1 VNQFSVSVAICIQHR
16 PFYFCHPD
24 AEKIQ
29 KVSIQL
35 LPIPAGRQAG
45 LRLNCIHCSTKQ
57 TFSINCSMEISFNTP
72 ALLFPAISLLLL
84 AYTNRFLALAN
95 LVRKLHDEYKVEE
108 KNKMKLRQIKSL
120 RRRINLIRYMQGLGV
135 FSFLCCVACMYC
147 IYKAWSKPAE
157 YIFAV
162 SLLSL
167 LASLLFSLV
176 EIIQS
181 TNAIELELSDME
193 DLERS
198 NIFSDLIAGRNEKK
212 EQ

>member
-1 VNQFSVSVAICIQHR
+1 
-16 PFYFCHPD
+16 
-24 AEKIQ
+24 
-29 KVSIQL
+29 
-35 LPIPAGRQAG
+35 
-45 LRLNCIHCSTKQ
+45 
-57 TFSINCSMEISFNTP
+57 MEISINTP

-95 LVRKLHDEYKVEE
+95 LVRKLHDEYISGQKSKILVS
-108 KNKMKLRQIKSL
+108 QIKSL

-135 FSFLCCVACMYC
+135 FSFLSCVGCMYS
-147 IYKAWSKPAE
+147 IYKGWAEVAE
-157 YIFAV
+157 YVFAV

-167 LASLLFSLV
+167 LASLIFSLV

-193 DLERS
+193 ELEQS

-212 EQ
+212 ES